1 MPEPIDLPA
10 AVRAQ
15 LDQALSDAVDLLLA
29 EAAER
34 DHLDVIEAHADL
46 TDWLAARMTYRE
58 LAMVAAALA
67 IRLHR
72 TTTEVAL

>member
-1 MPEPIDLPA
+1 MAEPIDIPA

-15 LDQALSDAVDLLLA
+15 LDHDLATAIGGLLSQ
-29 EAAER
+29 AAER
-34 DHLDVIEAHADL
+34 DGLDVIEANVDL
-46 TDWLAARMTYRE
+46 TLWLLARMTPDQ
-58 LAMVAAALA
+58 LAASAAALA